1 MIKAKK
7 MEAYTICQ
15 SCGMPLD
22 RAKVYGSEKEGSKS
36 CKYCRY
42 CYQDGAFTKP
52 DMTFDEMEHLA
63 RTKLQ
68 KMKTP
73 KNVITQAVNGLPYLD
88 RWIGKTV
95 HA

>member
-1 MIKAKK
+1 

-22 RAKVYGSEKEGSKS
+22 RAEVYGSERDGSKS

-42 CYQDGAFTKP
+42 CYKDGEFTKP
-52 DMTFDEMEHLA
+52 DMTFEEMENIV
-63 RTKLQ
+63 RTKLEEM
-68 KMKTP
+68 KMP
-73 KNVITQAVNGLPYLD
+73 ENVITQAVNGLPYLD